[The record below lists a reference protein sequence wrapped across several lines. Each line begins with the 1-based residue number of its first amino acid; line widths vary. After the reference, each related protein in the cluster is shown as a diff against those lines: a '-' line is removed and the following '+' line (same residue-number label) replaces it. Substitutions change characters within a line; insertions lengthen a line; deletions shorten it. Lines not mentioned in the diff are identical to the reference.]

1 MRWGVNGDTLLS
13 TRWSWLRGAQGT
25 YTRTTARALAKDLNL
40 FYDKVRRMRAQ
51 NLATESEDA
60 AHG

>member
-1 MRWGVNGDTLLS
+1 MGSKWRYSSIHAVVLAEG
-13 TRWSWLRGAQGT
+13 GT

-51 NLATESEDA
+51 NLATESKDA